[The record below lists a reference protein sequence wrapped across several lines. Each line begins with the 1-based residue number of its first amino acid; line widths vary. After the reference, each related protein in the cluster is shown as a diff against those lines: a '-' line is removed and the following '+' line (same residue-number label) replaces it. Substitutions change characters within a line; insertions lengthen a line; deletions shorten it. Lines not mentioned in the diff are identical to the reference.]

1 MTWNENG
8 HRHQMMYLASGIAIG
23 ALGASLVLNDN
34 SARRRLTDAIGIAHP
49 QPHKSIFWPWG
60 ALIAGG
66 AVAAGLATVAP
77 DLARYIK
84 IEMM

>member
-8 HRHQMMYLASGIAIG
+8 HGHQMMYLASGIAIG

-34 SARRRLTDAIGIAHP
+34 SARRRLTDAMGIAQP
-49 QPHKSIFWPWG
+49 QHRSMFWPWG

-66 AVAAGLATVAP
+66 AVAAGLASVAP

>member
-1 MTWNENG
+1 MAWNENG
-8 HRHQMMYLASGIAIG
+8 HAMMYLASGIAIG

-34 SARRRLTDAIGIAHP
+34 SGARRRLTDAMGMAPP
-49 QPHKSIFWPWG
+49 QHKSSLWPWG

-66 AVAAGLATVAP
+66 AVAAGLASVAP